1 MEDCTKR
8 ELTEAL
14 RAINSAIGRSEKAQE
29 KFAQGTAQH
38 TLQRNRI
45 KALQIAVSLIS
56 EELEQC
62 NAVGRYTREELEKAL
77 APITSLISKSE
88 KAREKLAQGTWQHTM
103 LSDLLNGLYLASPL
117 LAKTLDRAKAREGD
131 SLHAHGMSR

>member
-1 MEDCTKR
+1 MGDCTKR

-56 EELEQC
+56 EELEDRT
-62 NAVGRYTREELEKAL
+62 AVGRYTREELEKAL

-103 LSDLLNGLYLASPL
+103 LSDLLNGLYLASPP
-117 LAKTLDRAKAREGD
+117 LAKALDRAKAREGD
-131 SLHAHGMSR
+131 SLHAHGTSR